1 MWATLLSPRPHPGVE
16 PGVVGS
22 VPRAAAPVPTH
33 VPGGT
38 GAGLLFRLPVASRQP
53 QSPVPTGVDIL
64 RLLWG
69 SLGAPSVLGLSW

>member
-1 MWATLLSPRPHPGVE
+1 MGHPTVPATSPRCGTRSGGLCPQ
-16 PGVVGS
+16 S
-22 VPRAAAPVPTH
+22 SRPVPTH

-38 GAGLLFRLPVASRQP
+38 GAGLLFRLPVASIQP
-53 QSPVPTGVDIL
+53 QSPVPTRVDIL